1 MARRPDKGTAGSDL
15 TYNGSMAKFMRMC
28 SVAVVMWVAMA
39 GMAVYNYATIPAAG
53 DPLYRQICVGVP
65 GFWAVVL
72 PLSLGPLVMFFRG
85 QSITLTQKAF
95 IYRRG
100 HFTAMLPWTD
110 IILSDIDDRKWD
122 PNFTV
127 SIKGT
132 SYVVV
137 RSLFFPEYDDILAS
151 VERRL
156 KNREAN
162 LNEVNL

>member
-1 MARRPDKGTAGSDL
+1 MARRPDKGTAGDDL
-15 TYNGSMAKFMRMC
+15 IYNGSMAKFMRMC
-28 SVAVVMWVAMA
+28 SVGLVLEVAMA
-39 GMAVYNYATIPAAG
+39 AMALYNYSTIPAAG
-53 DPLYRQICVGVP
+53 DPTYRQICVGVP

-72 PLSLGPLVMFFRG
+72 PVFLGPLVLFFG
-85 QSITLTQKAF
+85 NQSITLTQKAF

-110 IILSDIDDRKWD
+110 IILTDVDDRKWD

-137 RSLFFPEYDDILAS
+137 RALFFPGYDDILAS

-156 KNREAN
+156 KNRESN